1 MRRADTDVLISGAGP
16 TGLVLAL
23 ALTRLGVRVRIVD
36 ELAAPLTTSRA
47 LAVQTRTLELYDL
60 LDLTDQVVRD
70 GHRVPGVNLWTNG
83 EWRAR
88 LPLED
93 IAEGLTPHA
102 FILIYPQDWHERL
115 LIDRLAASGVTVE
128 RERALVGLDDDGSRI
143 LATLRDPS
151 GAESRVD
158 ASFLAG
164 CDGARSTTRKL
175 IGAGFEGGTYRQIFY
190 VADVE
195 ATGRA
200 TNGEIHVNF
209 DDADFLAV
217 FPLSSTGRIRLVGTV
232 RDERAARADTLTF
245 DDVSG
250 EAIEHL
256 KVTPVRVNWFS
267 TYHVH
272 HRVTD
277 RFRRGRTFL
286 LGDAAHIHS
295 PVGGQGMN
303 TGIGDAMNLAWKL
316 AAVIRGEANDSLLD
330 SYEAERIGFAR
341 RLVASTDRAFT
352 VVTAEGRV
360 ANLLRTRIAPLA
372 LSAFTHIDRAREF
385 LYRTVSQLSLN
396 YADGPLAEG
405 AAGDVRGGER
415 LPWVAGPDGGNF
427 RTLREMRWRVH
438 VYGEPTAALV
448 EWSERRAIALD
459 RFPWTPSCEAAGLAR
474 DAAYLLRPD
483 TYVGAAE
490 PSANPA
496 VLERYLS
503 RILKVS
509 SGQEATD

>member
-1 MRRADTDVLISGAGP
+1 VAHADTDVLISGAGP
-16 TGLVLAL
+16 TGLLLAL

-36 ELAAPLTTSRA
+36 RLAGPLTTSRA

-83 EWRAR
+83 EWKAR

-102 FILIYPQDWHERL
+102 FILIYPQDYHERL
-115 LIDRLAASGVTVE
+115 LIARLAASGVTVE
-128 RERALVGLDDDGSRI
+128 RERELVGLDDDGSRVVV
-143 LATLRDPS
+143 TLRDPS
-151 GAESRVD
+151 GTDSRVE
-158 ASFLAG
+158 ASYLAG
-164 CDGARSTTRKL
+164 CDGARSTTRTL

-200 TNGEIHVNF
+200 TDGELHVNF

-217 FPLSSTGRIRLVGTV
+217 FPLSSTGRVRLVGTV
-232 RDERAARADTLTF
+232 RDERADRADTLTF

-256 KVTPVRVNWFS
+256 KVAPTRVNWFS

-316 AAVIRGEANDSLLD
+316 AAVVHGEAKDSVLD

-352 VVTAEGRV
+352 VVTAEGRI

-372 LSAFTHIDRAREF
+372 LSAFTHIERAREF
-385 LYRTVSQLSLN
+385 LYRTVSQLSLS
-396 YADGPLAEG
+396 YADGPMAEG

-438 VYGEPTAALV
+438 VYGEPTLALL
-448 EWSERRAIALD
+448 EWAERRGIPLD
-459 RFPWTPSCEAAGLAR
+459 RFPWTPACEVAGLAR

-483 TYVGAAE
+483 TYVGTAE
-490 PSANPA
+490 PSGDPT
-496 VLERYLS
+496 VLEQYLS
-503 RILKVS
+503 RILKAS
-509 SGQEATD
+509 

>member
-1 MRRADTDVLISGAGP
+1 MIAGAGP

-36 ELAAPLTTSRA
+36 KLAQPSTTSRA

-60 LDLTDQVVRD
+60 LDLTEQVVRD

-93 IAEGLTPHA
+93 IAQGLTPHA
-102 FILIYPQDWHERL
+102 FILIYPQDSHERL

-128 RERALVGLDDDGSRI
+128 RERELVGLDDDGSQVV
-143 LATLRDPS
+143 ATLRGPS
-151 GAESRVD
+151 GAESRIETSYV
-158 ASFLAG
+158 AG
-164 CDGARSTTRKL
+164 CDGARSAVRKL
-175 IGAGFEGGTYRQIFY
+175 VGSGFEGGTYRQVFY

-200 TNGEIHVNF
+200 TDGEIHINF

-217 FPLSSTGRIRLVGTV
+217 FALSSTGRVRLIGTV
-232 RDERAARADTLTF
+232 RDERADRADTLTF

-277 RFRRGRTFL
+277 HFRRGRTFL

-316 AAVIRGEANDSLLD
+316 AAVIHGGAKDVLLD

-360 ANLLRTRIAPLA
+360 ANVLRTRIAPLV

-385 LYRTVSQLSLN
+385 LYRTVSQLALN
-396 YADGPLAEG
+396 YAEGPLAG
-405 AAGDVRGGER
+405 GSAGDVRGGDR
-415 LPWVAGPDGGNF
+415 LPWVDGPDGGNF
-427 RTLREMRWRVH
+427 RTLRDMRWRVH
-438 VYGEPTAALV
+438 VYGEPTPALAAWC
-448 EWSERRAIALD
+448 ETRRIPLD
-459 RFPWTPSCEAAGLAR
+459 RFPWTPACEAAGVAR

-490 PSANPA
+490 PSGDAA
-496 VLERYLS
+496 VLERYLA
-503 RILKVS
+503 RIGAPPAES
-509 SGQEATD
+509 

>member
-1 MRRADTDVLISGAGP
+1 VNRPADTDVLIAGAGP
-16 TGLVLAL
+16 TGLLLAL

-36 ELAAPLTTSRA
+36 LLAQPSTTSRA

-60 LDLTDQVVRD
+60 LDLTEQVVRD

-93 IAEGLTPHA
+93 IAEGLTPYA
-102 FILIYPQDWHERL
+102 FILIYPQDSHERL

-128 RERALVGLDDDGSRI
+128 RERELVGLDDDGSRVV
-143 LATLRDPS
+143 AMLRDSS
-151 GAESRVD
+151 GVESRIE
-158 ASFLAG
+158 ASYLAG
-164 CDGARSTTRKL
+164 CDGARSATRRL
-175 IGAGFEGGTYRQIFY
+175 VGSGFEGGTYRQVFY

-200 TNGEIHVNF
+200 TDGEIHVDF

-217 FPLSSTGRIRLVGTV
+217 FALSSTGRVRLVGTV
-232 RDERAARADTLTF
+232 RDERADHADTLTF

-277 RFRRGRTFL
+277 HFRRGRTFL

-316 AAVIRGEANDSLLD
+316 AAVIHGEANDVLLD

-341 RLVASTDRAFT
+341 RLVATTDRAFT

-360 ANLLRTRIAPLA
+360 ANLLRTRIAPLV

-396 YADGPLAEG
+396 YSDGPLAEG
-405 AAGDVRGGER
+405 SAGDVRGGER
-415 LPWVAGPDGGNF
+415 LPWIDGPGGGNF

-438 VYGEPTAALV
+438 VYGEPTRALV
-448 EWSERRAIALD
+448 AWCETRRIPLD
-459 RFPWTPSCEAAGLAR
+459 RFLWTPECESAGVAR

-483 TYVGAAE
+483 TYVGVAE
-490 PSANPA
+490 PSGDPA
-496 VLERYLS
+496 VLERYLA
-503 RILKVS
+503 RIL
-509 SGQEATD
+509 GAPPARP

>member
-1 MRRADTDVLISGAGP
+1 MPTSTFTDVLISGAGP
-16 TGLVLAL
+16 TGLLLAL
-23 ALTRLGVRVRIVD
+23 ALTRLGVRVRIID
-36 ELAAPLTTSRA
+36 KLAGPSTTSRA

-102 FILIYPQDWHERL
+102 FILIYPQDKHERL
-115 LIDRLAASGVTVE
+115 LIERLAAAGVTVE
-128 RERALVGLDDDGSRI
+128 RECELVGLDDNGSCVV
-143 LATLRDPS
+143 ATLRDAS
-151 GAESRVD
+151 GAEARVE
-158 ASFLAG
+158 ASYLAG
-164 CDGARSTTRKL
+164 CDGARSATRNL
-175 IGAGFEGGTYRQIFY
+175 IGSGFEGGTYRQVFY

-200 TNGEIHVNF
+200 TDGELHVDF

-217 FPLSSTGRIRLVGTV
+217 FPLSSTGRVRLIGTV
-232 RDERAARADTLTF
+232 RDERADRADTLTF

-256 KVTPVRVNWFS
+256 KVTPVHVNWFS

-277 RFRRGRTFL
+277 HFRRGRTFL

-316 AAVIRGEANDSLLD
+316 AAVVHGEARDSLLD

-352 VVTAEGRV
+352 IVTAEGRV
-360 ANLLRTRIAPLA
+360 ANLLRTRIAPMLM
-372 LSAFTHIDRAREF
+372 SAFTHIDRARDF

-405 AAGDVRGGER
+405 SAGDVRGGER

-427 RTLREMRWRVH
+427 RNLREMRWRVH
-438 VYGEPTAALV
+438 VYGEPTPALV
-448 EWSERRAIALD
+448 EWCERRKIPLD
-459 RFPWTPSCEAAGLAR
+459 RFAWTTACEAAGLAR

-483 TYVGAAE
+483 TYVGAAAPSGE
-490 PSANPA
+490 PAI
-496 VLERYLS
+496 LEQYLD
-503 RILKVS
+503 RILIGRRDS
-509 SGQEATD
+509 LES

>member
-1 MRRADTDVLISGAGP
+1 
-16 TGLVLAL
+16 
-23 ALTRLGVRVRIVD
+23 
-36 ELAAPLTTSRA
+36 
-47 LAVQTRTLELYDL
+47 
-60 LDLTDQVVRD
+60 
-70 GHRVPGVNLWTNG
+70 
-83 EWRAR
+83 
-88 LPLED
+88 
-93 IAEGLTPHA
+93 
-102 FILIYPQDWHERL
+102 
-115 LIDRLAASGVTVE
+115 
-128 RERALVGLDDDGSRI
+128 
-143 LATLRDPS
+143 
-151 GAESRVD
+151 
-158 ASFLAG
+158 
-164 CDGARSTTRKL
+164 
-175 IGAGFEGGTYRQIFY
+175 
-190 VADVE
+190 
-195 ATGRA
+195 
-200 TNGEIHVNF
+200 
-209 DDADFLAV
+209 
-217 FPLSSTGRIRLVGTV
+217 
-232 RDERAARADTLTF
+232 
-245 DDVSG
+245 
-250 EAIEHL
+250 
-256 KVTPVRVNWFS
+256 VNWFS

>member
-1 MRRADTDVLISGAGP
+1 MPTSTFTDVLISGAGP

-23 ALTRLGVRVRIVD
+23 ALTRLGVRVRIID
-36 ELAAPLTTSRA
+36 RLAGPSTTSRA

-60 LDLTDQVVRD
+60 LDLTNQVVRD
-70 GHRVPGVNLWTNG
+70 GHRVAGVNLWTNG
-83 EWRAR
+83 EWKAR

-93 IAEGLTPHA
+93 IARGFTPHA
-102 FILIYPQDWHERL
+102 FILIYPQDAHERL
-115 LIDRLAASGVTVE
+115 LIDRLAASGLTVE
-128 RERALVGLDDDGSRI
+128 RGCELVGLDDDGSRVV
-143 LATLRDPS
+143 ATVRDSS
-151 GAESRVD
+151 GVESQIE
-158 ASFLAG
+158 ASYLAG
-164 CDGARSTTRKL
+164 CDGARSPTRRL
-175 IGAGFEGGTYRQIFY
+175 IGSDFEGGTYRQVFY

-200 TNGEIHVNF
+200 TDGELHLDF

-217 FPLSSTGRIRLVGTV
+217 FPLSSTGRVRLIGTV
-232 RDERAARADTLTF
+232 RDERADRADTLTF
-245 DDVSG
+245 DDVSRD
-250 EAIEHL
+250 AIEHL

-272 HRVTD
+272 HRVTE
-277 RFRRGRTFL
+277 RFRRGRAFL

-316 AAVIRGEANDSLLD
+316 AAVVHGEAHDALLD
-330 SYEAERIGFAR
+330 SYEAERIAFAR

-352 VVTAEGRV
+352 VVTAEGRM
-360 ANLLRTRIAPLA
+360 ANLLRTRIAPILM
-372 LSAFTHIDRAREF
+372 SAFTHIDRARDF

-396 YADGPLAEG
+396 YTDGPLAEG
-405 AAGDVRGGER
+405 SAGDVRGGER

-438 VYGEPTAALV
+438 VYGDATPAL
-448 EWSERRAIALD
+448 EDWCGRRRIALD
-459 RFPWTPSCEAAGLAR
+459 RFPWTGACEAAGLAR

-483 TYVGAAE
+483 TYVGTAE
-490 PSANPA
+490 PSADPA
-496 VLERYLS
+496 VLQGYLE
-503 RILKVS
+503 RILTGS
-509 SGQEATD
+509 RQANS

>member
-1 MRRADTDVLISGAGP
+1 MRQADTDVLISGAGP
-16 TGLVLAL
+16 TGLLLAL
-23 ALTRLGVRVRIVD
+23 ALDRLGVRIRIVD
-36 ELAAPLTTSRA
+36 KLAAPSTTSRA

-70 GHRVPGVNLWTNG
+70 GHRVPGVNLWANG

-93 IAEGLTPHA
+93 IAEGLTPHP
-102 FILIYPQDWHERL
+102 FILIYPQDLHERL

-128 RERALVGLDDDGSRI
+128 RECELVALDDAGSHI
-143 LATLRDPS
+143 VATLRDAS
-151 GAESRVD
+151 GAESRVE
-158 ASFLAG
+158 ALYLAG
-164 CDGARSTTRKL
+164 CDGARSAARKL
-175 IGAGFEGGTYRQIFY
+175 INSGFEGGTYRQVFY
-190 VADVE
+190 VADIE

-200 TNGEIHVNF
+200 TNGEIHVDF

-217 FPLSSTGRIRLVGTV
+217 FPLSSTGRVRLVGTV
-232 RDERAARADTLTF
+232 RDERADRADTLGF

-256 KVTPVRVNWFS
+256 KVKPIRLNWFS

-277 RFRRGRTFL
+277 HFRRGRTFL

-303 TGIGDAMNLAWKL
+303 TGLGDAMNLAWKL
-316 AAVIRGEANDSLLD
+316 AAVVHGEANDSLLD

-352 VVTAEGRV
+352 VVTAEGRI
-360 ANLLRTRIAPLA
+360 ANLMRTRVAPLVV
-372 LSAFTHIDRAREF
+372 SAFSHIDRAREF
-385 LYRTVSQLSLN
+385 LYRTVSQLSLS

-405 AAGDVRGGER
+405 VAGDVRGGER
-415 LPWVAGPDGGNF
+415 LPWVPGPDGGNF

-438 VYGEPTAALV
+438 VYGQPTPALV
-448 EWSERRAIALD
+448 AWCEGR
-459 RFPWTPSCEAAGLAR
+459 RFPLDPFQWTPAYEAAGLAR

-490 PSANPA
+490 PSGDAT
-496 VLERYLS
+496 VLDRYLT
-503 RILKVS
+503 RILGAPS
-509 SGQEATD
+509 APS

>member
-1 MRRADTDVLISGAGP
+1 MRQADSDVLISGAGP
-16 TGLVLAL
+16 TGLLLAL

-93 IAEGLTPHA
+93 VADGLTPHA
-102 FILIYPQDWHERL
+102 FILIYPQDCHERL
-115 LIDRLAASGVTVE
+115 LIARLAASGVTVE
-128 RERALVGLDDDGSRI
+128 RERELVGLDDDGSRI
-143 LATLRDPS
+143 VATLRDPS
-151 GAESRVD
+151 GAKSRVE
-158 ASFLAG
+158 ASYLAG

-200 TNGEIHVNF
+200 TDGEIHVNF

-217 FPLSSTGRIRLVGTV
+217 FPLSSTGRVRLVGTV
-232 RDERAARADTLTF
+232 RDERADRADTLTF

-256 KVTPVRVNWFS
+256 KVAPVHVNWFS

-303 TGIGDAMNLAWKL
+303 TGIGDAVNLAWKL
-316 AAVIRGEANDSLLD
+316 SAVIRGEANDSLLD
-330 SYEAERIGFAR
+330 SYEAERIVFAR

-396 YADGPLAEG
+396 YAEGPLAEG
-405 AAGDVRGGER
+405 LAGGVRGGER

-427 RTLREMRWRVH
+427 RTLREMRWRLH
-438 VYGEPTAALV
+438 VYGEPMPALV
-448 EWSERRAIALD
+448 EWSERRAIPLD
-459 RFPWTPSCEAAGLAR
+459 RFPWTAACEAAGLAR
-474 DAAYLLRPD
+474 NAAYLLRPD
-483 TYVGAAE
+483 TYVGVAE
-490 PSANPA
+490 PSGDPA

-503 RILKVS
+503 RILKES
-509 SGQEATD
+509 LQQS